1 MATSTVPSPREI
13 ELADYK
19 LGSFFS
25 DLDVMETTIEK
36 LARPWTIEEYLAFD
50 ESEREAKVASVPDPT
65 VEELTPLLIFAIE
78 LEGDAQRLAE
88 RAAKLRES
96 AMTLIHQARDGDIR
110 DKNTWGEYRA
120 RVAAWHAEAAAHYG
134 DES

>member
-96 AMTLIHQARDGDIR
+96 AMHAHSPGARRRHSRQEHVG
-110 DKNTWGEYRA
+110 
-120 RVAAWHAEAAAHYG
+120 
-134 DES
+134 